1 MAQNDWFRTYFSEP
15 YGEIYSDYIL
25 EPAVAMEEA
34 QFACDALDLQPGA
47 AVLDCPCGYGRH
59 MEYLWPLFPS
69 IVGLDLDPDCL
80 RRATETLPANRF
92 IRGDMRLLPFA
103 ADRFDAVL
111 NLFNSFG
118 YFEES
123 HNQRVVAEFARV
135 LKPGGRL
142 LIDMAN
148 LVPLIDIIEE
158 HSCTQQQ
165 IDNLLLTEDWSFN
178 PTTHVLH
185 NETQIELEG
194 RATERSYDVRLY
206 TLEEMQALFEQAGL
220 ELEKTYGEFSGDPYD
235 TEESTRL
242 ILVARKPV
250 AVSA

>member
-1 MAQNDWFRTYFSEP
+1 MAQDEWFRSYFAEP

-80 RRATETLPANRF
+80 RRATEMLPASRF
-92 IRGDMRLLPFA
+92 VRGDMRTLPFP

-118 YFEES
+118 YFDEA
-123 HNQRVVAEFARV
+123 HNQRVVNEFARV
-135 LKPGGRL
+135 LKPGGQL

-158 HSCTQQQ
+158 HSSTQQQ
-165 IDNLLLTEDWSFN
+165 IDNLLLTEDWSFD
-178 PTTHVLH
+178 PATHILH
-185 NETQIELEG
+185 NDTLIELEG
-194 RATERSYDVRLY
+194 RQTERSYDVRLY
-206 TLEEMQALFEQAGL
+206 TFEEMAELFRVAGL
-220 ELEKTYGEFSGDPYD
+220 EMEKTYGEFSGEAYD
-235 TEESTRL
+235 AEESTRL
-242 ILVARKPV
+242 ILVARKP
-250 AVSA
+250 AGEPA